1 LIVFKRYGIGA
12 LLDNLKKLI
21 MGGKMTEKKAKENTE
36 SAKEKNHQFQ
46 VGDLAVY
53 PAHGVGEIQAIE
65 SRVVN
70 GEKQDFYIMK
80 VLENGMVIMIP
91 TRNVESVGLRD
102 IISKKEI
109 PKVYEVMKARTDG
122 VPAQTWNRRYRE
134 YMDKIKTGS
143 LYDVAEVFR
152 DLSLLKLTKD
162 LSFGERKLYDTA
174 QVLLVREL
182 STAKNADEET
192 IISEIESLFVSDDL
206 EN

>member
-1 LIVFKRYGIGA
+1 
-12 LLDNLKKLI
+12 
-21 MGGKMTEKKAKENTE
+21 MTEIKARENTE
-36 SAKEKNHQFQ
+36 SATENNHQFQ

-70 GEKQDFYIMK
+70 GEKHDFYIMK

-91 TRNVESVGLRD
+91 ISNVESVGLRD
-102 IISKKEI
+102 IISKKDVSR
-109 PKVYEVMKARTDG
+109 VYDVMKSRKDG
-122 VPAQTWNRRYRE
+122 LPDNQTWNRRYRE

-182 STAKNADEET
+182 STAKNTDEDT
-192 IISEIESLFVSDDL
+192 ILSEIESLFVVDSP

>member
-1 LIVFKRYGIGA
+1 
-12 LLDNLKKLI
+12 
-21 MGGKMTEKKAKENTE
+21 MGGNMTENKAKANTE
-36 SAKEKNHQFQ
+36 STTEKDHQFH

-70 GEKQDFYIMK
+70 GERHDFYIMK

-91 TRNVESVGLRD
+91 ISNVESVGLRD
-102 IISKKEI
+102 IINKNEV
-109 PKVYEVMKARTDG
+109 PKVYEVMKVRTEG

-162 LSFGERKLYDTA
+162 LSFGERKLFDTA

-182 STAKNADEET
+182 STAKKTDEET
-192 IISEIESLFVSDDL
+192 IISELESLFVSDNL

>member
-1 LIVFKRYGIGA
+1 MLLFARAASKKTKIGG
-12 LLDNLKKLI
+12 N
-21 MGGKMTEKKAKENTE
+21 MTDKKAKEGTQ
-36 SAKEKNHQFQ
+36 SGKSKTPTFD

-53 PAHGVGEIQAIE
+53 PAHGVGQIQAVE

-70 GEKQDFYIMK
+70 GEKHDFYIMK

-91 TRNVESVGLRD
+91 TNNVASVGLRD
-102 IISKKEI
+102 VIDKKEI
-109 PKVYEVMKARTDG
+109 PKVYAVMKTRKEALPDN
-122 VPAQTWNRRYRE
+122 QTWNRRYRE

-152 DLSLLKLTKD
+152 DLFLLKLNKD

-182 STAKNADEET
+182 STAKNTDEET
-192 IISEIESLFVSDDL
+192 ILSEIESLFVSDSS

>member
-1 LIVFKRYGIGA
+1 MLTKIRAIG
-12 LLDNLKKLI
+12 
-21 MGGKMTEKKAKENTE
+21 GEMTEKKAKEEIE
-36 SAKEKNHQFQ
+36 SMKPINREFQ
-46 VGDLAVY
+46 IGDLAVY

-65 SRVVN
+65 SRVIN
-70 GEKQDFYIMK
+70 GEAQDFYIMK

-91 TRNVESVGLRD
+91 ISNVESVGLRE
-102 IISKKEI
+102 IIDKKEV
-109 PKVYEVMKARTDG
+109 PKVYDVMKFRRDG
-122 VPAQTWNRRYRE
+122 LPDNQTWNRRYRE

-152 DLSLLKLTKD
+152 DLFLLKLTKD

-182 STAKNADEET
+182 STAKKMDEDT
-192 IISEIESLFVSDDL
+192 ILSEIESLFVSDSP

>member
-1 LIVFKRYGIGA
+1 
-12 LLDNLKKLI
+12 
-21 MGGKMTEKKAKENTE
+21 MGGNMTEHKAKESTE
-36 SAKEKNHQFQ
+36 SAKENNHQFQ

-70 GEKQDFYIMK
+70 GEKHDFYIMK

-91 TRNVESVGLRD
+91 ISNVESVGLRD
-102 IISKKEI
+102 IINQKEI
-109 PKVYEVMKARTDG
+109 PKVYELMKVRTDG

-162 LSFGERKLYDTA
+162 LSFGERKLFDTA

-182 STAKNADEET
+182 STAKKTDEET
-192 IISEIESLFVSDDL
+192 IISEIESLFVSDSM

>member
-1 LIVFKRYGIGA
+1 
-12 LLDNLKKLI
+12 
-21 MGGKMTEKKAKENTE
+21 MTEKKAKESTQ
-36 SAKEKNHQFQ
+36 STKSKNRQFQ

-70 GEKQDFYIMK
+70 GEKHDFYIMK

-91 TRNVESVGLRD
+91 IRNVESVGLRD
-102 IISKKEI
+102 IIDKKDI
-109 PKVYEVMKARTDG
+109 PRVYDVMKSRKDG
-122 VPAQTWNRRYRE
+122 LPDNQTWNRRYRE

-152 DLSLLKLTKD
+152 DLFLLKLTKD

-182 STAKNADEET
+182 STAKDTDEDT
-192 IISEIESLFVSDDL
+192 IISEIESLFVADSS

>member
-1 LIVFKRYGIGA
+1 MIGG
-12 LLDNLKKLI
+12 N
-21 MGGKMTEKKAKENTE
+21 MTEKKAKESTQ
-36 SAKEKNHQFQ
+36 STKSKNRQFQ

-70 GEKQDFYIMK
+70 GEKHDFYIMK

-91 TRNVESVGLRD
+91 IRNVESVGLRD
-102 IISKKEI
+102 IIDKKDI
-109 PKVYEVMKARTDG
+109 PRVYDVMKSRKDG
-122 VPAQTWNRRYRE
+122 LPDNQTWNRRYRE

-152 DLSLLKLTKD
+152 DLFLLKLTKD

-182 STAKNADEET
+182 STAKNTDEDT
-192 IISEIESLFVSDDL
+192 IISEIESLFVADSS

>member
-1 LIVFKRYGIGA
+1 
-12 LLDNLKKLI
+12 
-21 MGGKMTEKKAKENTE
+21 MGGNMTEIKARENTE
-36 SAKEKNHQFQ
+36 SATENNPQFQ

-53 PAHGVGEIQAIE
+53 PAHGVGKIQAVE

-80 VLENGMVIMIP
+80 V
-91 TRNVESVGLRD
+91 
-102 IISKKEI
+102 
-109 PKVYEVMKARTDG
+109 RTDG

-162 LSFGERKLYDTA
+162 LSFGERKLFDTA

-182 STAKNADEET
+182 STAKKTDEET
-192 IISEIESLFVSDDL
+192 IISELESLFVSDSL